1 MSEEKRNK
9 GEETM
14 MEMMENDQVF
24 GGSQIL
30 DVGHQ

>member
-14 MEMMENDQVF
+14 MKMMENDQVF

-30 DVGHQ
+30 DVEHQ